1 MNKRL
6 EILNEKNSIFNSVQ
20 MYSMVDPSILTTPAF
35 RLIEKI
41 SKVLF
46 RKLLLTF
53 VVFVGNVN
61 FEGMLLN

>member
-6 EILNEKNSIFNSVQ
+6 QISNEKNSIFNSVQ

-61 FEGMLLN
+61 FEGM